1 LTINGVGADH
11 SVSLGDL
18 NSEDNAA
25 GQRHIEFNGS
35 LDAQEM
41 PIETSRK
48 FSEISNRSQ
57 PGPTLNDSGTLGNIN
72 FRCSVRSFQLPS
84 ECGAATLVLVSP
96 SYVIQNE
103 TGKILRVSQEYATQ
117 DFYDLAHKEV
127 YYVTFSFKEKSN
139 LIFGA
144 HDQKLFFNYAD
155 EASVWSSGLSMKNLT
170 TGEFFLK
177 IGALNND
184 TPKILLFSVQ
194 LIGNSTLIKIKSAS
208 QKSGEIIIRNN
219 TDFTF
224 KIFQKDFDQCNE
236 CVMPLSEKYFC
247 WDDPFEKPQL
257 VIQKIFN
264 NKADNISLTLD
275 VKGEYKIYSLYDKIG
290 KGHLQASISKG
301 IINSSSIVI
310 NINWRKIEKQV
321 YGLQLF
327 QIFPRTVKLTENPD
341 LSSYLPIDPKK
352 FVSKEDGTPNG

>member
-1 LTINGVGADH
+1 MTINGVEANH
-11 SVSLGDL
+11 SVSLRDL

-25 GQRHIEFNGS
+25 GQQHIEFNGS

-48 FSEISNRSQ
+48 FSVISNRSQ
-57 PGPTLNDSGTLGNIN
+57 PGSTPNESETLGNIN

-103 TGKILRVSQEYATQ
+103 TGKILRVSQEYANQ

-155 EASVWSSGLSMKNLT
+155 QASVWSSGLSMKNLT

-352 FVSKEDGTPNG
+352 FVSKEDGTPSG